1 MRCVRYL
8 DPVFG
13 TDITEETNAF
23 LNTIHSSKIIRVSG
37 RTECDFGIYRI
48 QYSYQT
54 RRGNNRSQEK
64 FFLIP
69 VSVQENGY
77 ARARSEFQKWISF
90 FNDDNPFRRIGKVKI
105 DSIDEVAV
113 ERAACA

>member
-1 MRCVRYL
+1 MKCVRYL

-13 TDITEETNAF
+13 TDITEETNEF
-23 LNTIHSSKIIRVSG
+23 LSTIHSSKIIRVSG
-37 RTECDFGIYRI
+37 HTGCDFGIYRI

-54 RRGNNRSQEK
+54 RRGNKRSQEK

-69 VSVQENGY
+69 VSEQENGY

-90 FNDDNPFRRIGKVKI
+90 FNEDNPFRRIGRVRI
-105 DSIDEVAV
+105 DSVEEVAV
-113 ERAACA
+113 ERAVCA

>member
-1 MRCVRYL
+1 MKCVRYL

-13 TDITEETNAF
+13 TDITEETDEF
-23 LNTIHSSKIIRVSG
+23 LSTIHSSKIIRVSAHTG
-37 RTECDFGIYRI
+37 CDFGIYRI

-69 VSVQENGY
+69 VSEQENGY

-90 FNDDNPFRRIGKVKI
+90 FNEDNPFRRIGRVRI
-105 DSIDEVAV
+105 DSVEEVAV
-113 ERAACA
+113 ERAVCA